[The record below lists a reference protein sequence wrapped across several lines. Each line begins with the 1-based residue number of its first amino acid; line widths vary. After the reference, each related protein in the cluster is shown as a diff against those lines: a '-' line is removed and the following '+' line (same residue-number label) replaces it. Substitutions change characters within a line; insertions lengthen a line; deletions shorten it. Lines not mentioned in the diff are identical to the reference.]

1 MTIDTM
7 IARVKD
13 ATARNDDLVCIEAED
28 RDALLAHIA
37 TLTRER
43 DEALDQCADRDEW
56 IYDKDDALDALRS
69 RVETLE
75 SALKETQRYLIQAG
89 IPGEWG
95 RDVLKSI
102 DTALTGKE

>member
-37 TLTRER
+37 TLE
-43 DEALDQCADRDEW
+43 QMP
-56 IYDKDDALDALRS
+56 
-69 RVETLE
+69 
-75 SALKETQRYLIQAG
+75 YLTNIFAM
-89 IPGEWG
+89 IPF
-95 RDVLKSI
+95 LFLLFI
-102 DTALTGKE
+102 